1 MAPLVEAAV
10 DAEPNVQ
17 PIAEAQPDEAFYR
30 PTPQHERA
38 RFTPEQ
44 QEAFDRAF
52 RKRERKLRGEYE
64 AMRTDFFETIQ
75 ITQQLLERCKD
86 RISVEDECA
95 IRDGLQ
101 AMRKDYKW
109 QKQLS

>member
-1 MAPLVEAAV
+1 MATADMSTAVE
-10 DAEPNVQ
+10 Q
-17 PIAEAQPDEAFYR
+17 PQGEAFYR
-30 PTPQHERA
+30 PSTPGHERA

-86 RISVEDECA
+86 RISCEDECA

-109 QKQLS
+109 QKQVK